1 MNMTISSELNP
12 DLKLVNI
19 ADHIGK
25 EVELRGF
32 VYKLRVLSEFGFIL
46 LQHGD
51 YLIQV
56 VFTGD
61 LGATGIK
68 ENGALSIKGTV
79 TETNIKDTFVNP
91 KHCEIQLTDYTIL
104 STPSEPMP
112 FDVTKKKLD
121 VHNDV
126 KFDFRYLSM
135 RHPLEKAIF
144 RIQSALV
151 QGVRAFLM
159 AEHFTEVRSPKIV
172 KEGAEGGANIFSFE
186 YFGKQAFL
194 TQSPQFYKE
203 FCTGVFERVFEIAPV
218 FRAEKHHTNR
228 HINEYTSMD
237 LEFSHIESFYDVLN
251 LEAAML
257 KYVFLY
263 IKQHVSHEL
272 EMWKVE
278 LPIIDTIPVLRFYE
292 VKDIV
297 EKEYG
302 IKPKDSFDLA
312 PIEELKISEYIKAK
326 YDSDFV
332 FITHYPTEKRPFY
345 AKDDP
350 DEPALTLSF
359 DLLFRGVEITSGGQ
373 RIHDYDELIAKL
385 RTKDMNPEEFE
396 FFSNA
401 HKYGL
406 PPHGGLGMGLER
418 LTQKL
423 LGLDNIKSATMF
435 PRDATRL
442 SP

>member
-1 MNMTISSELNP
+1 MSMTISSELNP
-12 DLKLVNI
+12 TLKLVNI

-32 VYKLRVLSEFGFIL
+32 VYKVRVLSEFGFIL

-79 TETNIKDTFVNP
+79 TETNIKDVFVNP

-159 AEHFTEVRSPKIV
+159 GEQFTEVRSPKIV

-228 HINEYTSMD
+228 HINEYTSID

-257 KYVFLY
+257 KYVFAHLNE
-263 IKQHVSHEL
+263 QVSHEL
-272 EMWKVE
+272 AMWKVE
-278 LPIIDTIPVLRFYE
+278 LPVINTIPVLRFYE
-292 VKDIV
+292 VKQIV
-297 EKEYG
+297 EAEYG

-332 FITHYPTEKRPFY
+332 FITHYPSAKRPFY

-350 DEPALTLSF
+350 DEPELTLSF
-359 DLLFRGVEITSGGQ
+359 DLLFRGIEITSGGQ
-373 RIHDYDELIAKL
+373 RIHDYDELIAKM
-385 RTKDMNPEEFE
+385 RAKDMNPEEFE